1 LVASLGSARAAEP
14 ATARAIASVARTA
27 FVADHLKALLVRV
40 DVDGK
45 PIYAEAFGESMS
57 GVPATTSMHFR
68 NGAMAFAYMA
78 TTIVEL
84 ADRGKLKLSDHLS
97 KYFPQ
102 LPHATKITLRN
113 LANMTSGYADYVYQ
127 PEVLEGTVLD
137 PFRQYTPDELIHI
150 GTSKPMAFAPGTNWG
165 YSHTNYIILGRVIE
179 KVTGLPLATALQ
191 RYIMTP
197 MHLTQTKSI
206 ATPEIPEPVLHTF
219 SSERRE
225 ELGVK
230 ASAPF
235 YEEATYWNPS
245 WTTIEGAVQVTDL
258 ADWTRSMELI
268 QSLVRW
274 CRRTATDRLRPST
287 NGLRG
292 MPQVD
297 GRLQLRARRRAR
309 RALDGAKQILCR
321 DRRQR
326 RLPAFAANCDF
337 RRCNVP
343 ARRVR
348 RSRECGFRNPEDLR
362 ATGRRHGTGYAAG
375 AVALIR
381 RGIAT

>member
-268 QSLVRW
+268 GSGALISKASFASAVEPQLIGFGHPQTGCAACRKLTAGFNYGLGVVLVGPWTVQNKSFAGTDASVGYLRS
-274 CRRTATDRLRPST
+274 RRIAISVAATY
-287 NGLRG
+287 
-292 MPQVD
+292 
-297 GRLQLRARRRAR
+297 
-309 RALDGAKQILCR
+309 
-321 DRRQR
+321 
-326 RLPAFAANCDF
+326 LPAAFDAHGNAAFATQKIFAQLAG
-337 RRCNVP
+337 VMAPGTLP
-343 ARRVR
+343 A
-348 RSRECGFRNPEDLR
+348 LL
-362 ATGRRHGTGYAAG
+362 H
-375 AVALIR
+375 
-381 RGIAT
+381 